1 MESAYQD
8 LGYQTVVVEPRTE
21 FSEGG
26 TRVDVAFLVQ
36 EGSRVFVDR
45 VLIVGNVR
53 TSTDTIERELQ
64 TKPGDPFSTSAIN
77 ESQRKLTSLGL
88 FRRVQITEL
97 RHAAE
102 TTRDLLVT
110 IEESP
115 PSTIGYGLGAE
126 GRLLARQD
134 ENGVATDQFDI
145 APRTFF
151 EYGRKNLFGKN
162 RSFNVF
168 GSVSLHL
175 QGRDAAAGTADLT
188 EYRVLGTYR
197 EPRLLNTATDGL
209 VTATLEQQIR
219 TSFDF
224 RRLSAAVQAAQRV
237 SRAVSVTEAY
247 AIQRTELLA
256 VKVSADDPTFP
267 LIGQLFSREPLRLS
281 SFSSSVVRDT
291 RNDAVNPTSGGYLS
305 VNGQLAARAI
315 GSQVGY
321 AKSFITAQTFRAVP
335 GSSGIV
341 LAGSARFG
349 MAAEFDLENPI
360 PEPERFFAGGDTTNR
375 GFSLDALG
383 VRHEPA
389 DQQTDTID
397 KNGFPIGG
405 NATVVLNGE
414 LRVPVRGGLS
424 VVSFFDTGNVFQRV
438 SQLSISEF
446 RNAVGFGVRY
456 RSPFGPLRVDLG
468 FKTRVETFTCTG
480 TDNVARPCAESRPAL
495 HISFGQAF

>member
-1 MESAYQD
+1 M
-8 LGYQTVVVEPRTE
+8 
-21 FSEGG
+21 
-26 TRVDVAFLVQ
+26 
-36 EGSRVFVDR
+36 
-45 VLIVGNVR
+45 
-53 TSTDTIERELQ
+53 
-64 TKPGDPFSTSAIN
+64 
-77 ESQRKLTSLGL
+77 
-88 FRRVQITEL
+88 
-97 RHAAE
+97 
-102 TTRDLLVT
+102 
-110 IEESP
+110 
-115 PSTIGYGLGAE
+115 
-126 GRLLARQD
+126 
-134 ENGVATDQFDI
+134 ATDQFDI

-197 EPRLLNTATDGL
+197 EPRLFNTATDGL
-209 VTATLEQQIR
+209 VTATVEQQIR

-224 RRLSAAVQAAQRV
+224 RRVGATLQAAQRI

-247 AIQRTELLA
+247 ALQRTELLA
-256 VKVSADDPTFP
+256 VKVSPDDPTFP
-267 LIGQLFSREPLRLS
+267 LIPQLFSADPLRLS

-291 RNDAVNPTSGGYLS
+291 RNDAVNPTSGAYLS
-305 VNGQLAARAI
+305 VNGQVAARAI

-321 AKSFITAQTFRAVP
+321 AKSFITAQTFRAVA

-341 LAGSARFG
+341 LAGSARLG

-389 DQQTDTID
+389 DPQTDTID

-414 LRVPVRGGLS
+414 VRVPVRGGLS
-424 VVSFFDTGNVFQRV
+424 VVSFFDSGNVFQRV

-480 TDNVARPCAESRPAL
+480 NDNVARPCAESRPAL